1 MKTIFTA
8 FVVLIVSTG
17 FTTGMYAQSNN
28 SLPVLT
34 TFSASITSSKK
45 ILISW
50 TTKQQINTDCF
61 MIEKSTDGIGWDCI
75 AVVNATGSS
84 TIPVTYTRLD
94 AFPLK
99 GSNFYRIG
107 LKTLNGDIGYTPTK
121 NVRLDAP
128 VKINI
133 YPNPSVSTV
142 NIMLGYLPQ
151 ADWNVYLISSSGKM
165 MMHKKYNSL
174 LSAVSLSVADY
185 PTGEYI
191 LEIEDGNSR
200 QSNKLMINHY

>member
-1 MKTIFTA
+1 MKIIFTA
-8 FVVLIVSTG
+8 FVVLVVSTG
-17 FTTGMYAQSNN
+17 FSTGMYAQSNS

-75 AVVNATGSS
+75 AVVKATGNS
-84 TIPVTYTRLD
+84 TIPVTYTQLD

-107 LKTLNGDIGYTPTK
+107 LKTQNGDIGYTPTK
-121 NVRLDAP
+121 NIHLDVP

-133 YPNPSVSTV
+133 YPNPAANTV
-142 NIMLGYLPQ
+142 NIVLGHVAL
-151 ADWNVYLISSSGKM
+151 ADWNIYLFSSTGKM
-165 MMHKKYNSL
+165 MAQKRYNNL
-174 LSAVSLSVADY
+174 MSAGSLSVTDY
-185 PTGEYI
+185 PTGEYF
-191 LEIEDGNSR
+191 LEIVEGNSR
-200 QSNKLMINHY
+200 QTNKLMINHY